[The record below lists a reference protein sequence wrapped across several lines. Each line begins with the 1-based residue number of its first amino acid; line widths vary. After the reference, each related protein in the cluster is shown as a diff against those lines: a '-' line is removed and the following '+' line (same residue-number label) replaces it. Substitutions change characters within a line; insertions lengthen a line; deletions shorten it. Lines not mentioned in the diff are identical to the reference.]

1 MAYKAVSGTLEQS
14 ENTLDKA
21 TTKVA
26 ISPPQQNQEAH
37 CMSKALQQLLNVLS
51 LENIDTNIYRG
62 VTPET
67 TNKRVF
73 GGQVFAQ
80 AMRAAQ
86 DTVDQERMVHSQH
99 AYFLR
104 PGDPSV
110 PILYEVDAIR
120 DGSSFT
126 TRRVVGSQR
135 GKAIFNTELSF
146 QIMESGLSHQAD
158 MPNCVGPEG
167 LEDDSIRWAKLI
179 ESMTKNDKDR
189 SSANRPS
196 LRPIQMRSVNP
207 VNYKNPERRVA
218 EQLVW
223 VKASGSLE
231 KMGVVEDPG
240 LHRAILAYAS
250 DFNLMGTSM
259 LPHAIS
265 FMNPKFQA
273 ASLDHCIWFHD
284 EFKADEWLLYAMD
297 SPRSSHSRGLNRGSF
312 FSRDGRLVASTIQE
326 GLIRLHQ

>member
-1 MAYKAVSGTLEQS
+1 
-14 ENTLDKA
+14 
-21 TTKVA
+21 
-26 ISPPQQNQEAH
+26 
-37 CMSKALQQLLNVLS
+37 MSKALQQLLDVLT
-51 LENIDTNIYRG
+51 LEKIDTNIYRG

-67 TNKRVF
+67 TNRRVF

-126 TRRVVGSQR
+126 TRRVVASQR

-146 QIMESGLSHQAD
+146 QIMEPGLSHQAD

-167 LEDDSIRWAKLI
+167 LEDDSVRWAALAL
-179 ESMTKNDKDR
+179 SMAQRDKER
-189 SSANRPS
+189 SKATRPS
-196 LRPIQMRSVNP
+196 LRPILMRSVNP
-207 VNYKNPERRVA
+207 IDYQHPKPRAA
-218 EQLVW
+218 EQLIW
-223 VKASGSLE
+223 IKASDSLTD
-231 KMGVVEDPG
+231 MGIGEDPG

-265 FMNPKFQA
+265 FMNPNLQP

-297 SPRSSHSRGLNRGSF
+297 SPRASHSRGLNRGSF

>member
-1 MAYKAVSGTLEQS
+1 
-14 ENTLDKA
+14 
-21 TTKVA
+21 
-26 ISPPQQNQEAH
+26 
-37 CMSKALQQLLNVLS
+37 MSKALQQLLDVLS
-51 LENIDTNIYRG
+51 LEKIDTNIYRG

-67 TNKRVF
+67 TNERVF

-146 QIMESGLSHQAD
+146 QIIESGLSHQAD

-167 LEDDSIRWAKLI
+167 LEDDSIRWAKLVK
-179 ESMTKNDKDR
+179 SMAKNDKDR

-196 LRPIQMRSVNP
+196 FRPIQMRSVNP
-207 VNYKNPERRVA
+207 VNYKNPEPRAA

-223 VKASGSLE
+223 VKASGSLQE
-231 KMGVVEDPG
+231 MGVEEDHG

-259 LPHAIS
+259 LPHSIS

-284 EFKADEWLLYAMD
+284 EFKVDEWLLYAMD
-297 SPRSSHSRGLNRGSF
+297 SPRSSHSRGLSRGSF

-326 GLIRLHQ
+326 GLIRLHKD

>member
-1 MAYKAVSGTLEQS
+1 
-14 ENTLDKA
+14 
-21 TTKVA
+21 
-26 ISPPQQNQEAH
+26 
-37 CMSKALQQLLNVLS
+37 MSKALQQLLNVLS
-51 LENIDTNIYRG
+51 LEKIDTNIYRG

-67 TNKRVF
+67 TNERVF

-120 DGSSFT
+120 DGGSFT
-126 TRRVVGSQR
+126 TRRVVGSQH

-250 DFNLMGTSM
+250 DFNLMGTSL

-284 EFKADEWLLYAMD
+284 EFKADEWLLYVMD
-297 SPRSSHSRGLNRGSF
+297 SPRSSHARGLSRGTF
-312 FSRDGRLVASTIQE
+312 FSQDGRLVASTIQE
-326 GLIRLHQ
+326 GLIRLHD

>member
-26 ISPPQQNQEAH
+26 ISPPRQHWEAH
-37 CMSKALQQLLNVLS
+37 CMSEALQPLLDVLS
-51 LENIDTNIYRG
+51 LEKIDTNIYRG

-120 DGSSFT
+120 DGGSFT
-126 TRRVVGSQR
+126 TRRVVGSQH

-250 DFNLMGTSM
+250 DFNLMGTSL

>member
-1 MAYKAVSGTLEQS
+1 VAYKAVSGTLEQS

-26 ISPPQQNQEAH
+26 ISPPRQHWEAH
-37 CMSKALQQLLNVLS
+37 CMSEALQLLLDVLS
-51 LENIDTNIYRG
+51 LEKIDTNIYRG

-120 DGSSFT
+120 DGGSFT

-135 GKAIFNTELSF
+135 GKAIFNAELSF

-167 LEDDSIRWAKLI
+167 LEDDGIRWAKLV

-207 VNYKNPERRVA
+207 VNYKNPEPRAA

-223 VKASGSLE
+223 VKASGSLKE
-231 KMGVVEDPG
+231 MGVVEDPG

-259 LPHAIS
+259 LPMQS
-265 FMNPKFQA
+265 V
-273 ASLDHCIWFHD
+273 L
-284 EFKADEWLLYAMD
+284 
-297 SPRSSHSRGLNRGSF
+297 
-312 FSRDGRLVASTIQE
+312 
-326 GLIRLHQ
+326 